1 MKAFGIPQEYMVSK
15 LVSFCESIRDK
26 GSQVITDCKKAL
38 LDKISNFLFSESS
51 AFSRLKEK
59 VKDFAKDTIEKGFDA
74 VTNKIS
80 GVLGGSGGNS
90 SGATNVLGRLIMM
103 DYVDY
108 LRLLL
113 LTVTPEQK
121 ALRCADLIQVDMKT
135 ALPDNANPIKDYHT
149 ALYVKAWIDIDLWVI
164 PGIVQK
170 GQGGD
175 DCCRM
180 GPGILTCFRLKAP
193 EEAVQ
198 NSAAGAA
205 PPLRRQW

>member
-1 MKAFGIPQEYMVSK
+1 VESFLESLREYMVSK

-164 PGIVQK
+164 PEEWFKKDKEAMIVVEWA
-170 GQGGD
+170 QGY
-175 DCCRM
+175 
-180 GPGILTCFRLKAP
+180 
-193 EEAVQ
+193 
-198 NSAAGAA
+198 
-205 PPLRRQW
+205 